1 MSESNARHSALEIL
15 EKQRQFD
22 LTLAEI
28 DDIEGFD
35 ASLGVETGKPVEPWE
50 VLEADDRTLENNS
63 RYSPTPVRTVRAA
76 LAATAVRHEEIS
88 FVDFGSGKGRVL
100 LIAAEH
106 PFKRVI
112 GVDFSSELCATA
124 RENVEHTVRN
134 PPAHRSPIEI
144 HHQDAREFAIPDDA
158 GFFYFYEPFSAA
170 VAAAVLDNI
179 EASLAR
185 LPRDAVLCFVGSSL
199 LPEVEQR
206 GVWAQSGDTLA
217 SPDADYYSTRL
228 YTYTNGSAGGRPG

>member
-1 MSESNARHSALEIL
+1 MPKDNARRSALEIL

-22 LTLAEI
+22 LILAEI

-35 ASLGVETGKPVEPWE
+35 ALLGVETGKPVEPWE
-50 VLEADDRTLENNS
+50 VLEADDGTLENNS

-76 LAATAVRHEEIS
+76 LTAAAVRHEEIS

-100 LIAAEH
+100 LIAAEY

-124 RENVEHTVRN
+124 RKNVEHTVRSSSVR
-134 PPAHRSPIEI
+134 RSPIEI
-144 HHQDAREFAIPDDA
+144 HHQDAREFDIPDDA

-179 EASLAR
+179 EASVSR
-185 LPRDAVLCFVGSSL
+185 SPRAAVLCFVGSTL
-199 LPEVEQR
+199 LSEVEQR
-206 GVWAQSGDTLA
+206 RSWAQLGDPLA
-217 SPDADYYSTRL
+217 SPDTEYYSTRL
-228 YTYTNGSAGGRPG
+228 YTYTNGSEGAHPG